1 MHLRLKEVGLAAV
14 ETLMPA
20 EMHLKRERVLG
31 GCVDADANRNAP
43 QGLRR

>member
-20 EMHLKRERVLG
+20 EMHLKRERVPG
-31 GCVDADANRNAP
+31 DCVDADDNRNAP